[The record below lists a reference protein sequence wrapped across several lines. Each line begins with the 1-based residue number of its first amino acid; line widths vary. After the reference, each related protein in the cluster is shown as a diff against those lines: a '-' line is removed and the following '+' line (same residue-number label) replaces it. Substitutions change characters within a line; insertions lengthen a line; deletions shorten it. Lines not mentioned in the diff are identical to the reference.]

1 MYLAL
6 KMGAIQENSQQN
18 APLPVI
24 VDDALVNSDPG
35 RARAAAE
42 GIAKLGDTNQVLV
55 FTCHPTLVQQFQ
67 EARPDAQ
74 VHKLDLQMFE
84 PSRMVKVTNM
94 SEMVGDRGLE
104 PLTPCV

>member
-1 MYLAL
+1 MYLSL

-42 GIAKLGDTNQVLV
+42 GIAKLGATNQVLV
-55 FTCHPTLVQQFQ
+55 FTCHPGLVGQFQ
-67 EARPDAQ
+67 KACPEAEVQ
-74 VHKLDLQMFE
+74 KLGAAGAAE
-84 PSRMVKVTNM
+84 
-94 SEMVGDRGLE
+94 
-104 PLTPCV
+104 